1 LETKLVI
8 IFQLLMARR
17 HIDNLVFI
25 IYAQAHK
32 DCLFLESMSPF
43 SHFLHELRLQHQIR
57 QSELAELLGYE
68 QSYISALE
76 VGIKGPPT
84 DEFVK
89 KLITTMAL
97 SPSAQLELLE
107 AIAASDRKLAL
118 PADSPQSV
126 YWMLKRLRDQ
136 LDNLHPLQV
145 KMIQDALAMRSSLV
159 EPSPEP
165 VRRLKR
171 RRREEATM

>member
-1 LETKLVI
+1 
-8 IFQLLMARR
+8 MA
-17 HIDNLVFI
+17 
-25 IYAQAHK
+25 Y
-32 DCLFLESMSPF
+32 MSPF

-97 SPSAQLELLE
+97 PPSAQLELRE